1 MWKTKQRL
9 FAQDILTN
17 MKAILI
23 LLLFIT
29 CVRAGNIFSSE
40 KSSAVVSREEAEQA
54 RVEQQ
59 RWALEQ
65 ERLADE
71 LQRDR
76 DEERFL
82 QVEANHE
89 RERLEQTRSQ
99 SATQVRERLRQLQV
113 QRETEREQE
122 VLRQRETEHNARLV
136 QHAEDVK
143 RAKYRQKELRRAG
156 APVKEHIKQKTR
168 IRQLKANP
176 PTMIDP
182 PPRFGDF
189 TCMTCGNK
197 WSSANAYQG
206 FYQNCRGCPEK
217 TANLPISLKP
227 LERSDE
233 EGFSNGPHQSGDCE
247 RCQLGLSCRGRRFR

>member
-1 MWKTKQRL
+1 
-9 FAQDILTN
+9 

-40 KSSAVVSREEAEQA
+40 KSSAVVAREEAEQA

-65 ERLADE
+65 ERLAE
-71 LQRDR
+71 EPQRVR
-76 DEERFL
+76 DERFL
-82 QVEANHE
+82 QVQARRE
-89 RERLEQTRSQ
+89 RERRLEQTRLQ
-99 SATQVRERLRQLQV
+99 HAAQALERSVLQL

-156 APVKEHIKQKTR
+156 APTKEHIKQKTR

-182 PPRFGDF
+182 PPRFGEF

-206 FYQNCRGCPEK
+206 FHQNCRGCPEK

-227 LERSDE
+227 LERSNE

-247 RCQLGLSCRGRRFR
+247 RCQLGLSCRGRRSR